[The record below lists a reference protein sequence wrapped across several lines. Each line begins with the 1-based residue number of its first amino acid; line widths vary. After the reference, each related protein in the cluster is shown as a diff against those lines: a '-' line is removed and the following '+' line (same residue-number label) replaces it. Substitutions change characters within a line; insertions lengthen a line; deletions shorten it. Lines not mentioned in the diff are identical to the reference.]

1 MEWVLNPVITCEV
14 VNLLSLISKGT
25 KKTLLN
31 LDLRNDLV
39 FKSFFAEKELSEFWK
54 SVESK
59 FPQLSDKVLELLLSF
74 GSSYLCEL
82 EFSALT

>member
-1 MEWVLNPVITCEV
+1 MGLKSCHHMRSCKPVIT
-14 VNLLSLISKGT
+14 NLKGNQENLI
-25 KKTLLN
+25 
-31 LDLRNDLV
+31 DLRNDLV
-39 FKSFFAEKELSEFWK
+39 FKSFFAEKELSEFWI